1 MFVLEKI
8 TSSVY
13 GVDNPPIDW
22 ADISLLVPHEAIRR
36 EMTRM
41 CLSINKLNESRGEA
55 WQVVYFCE
63 WFTDQFAAMVHE
75 HHDNEEVIYFPWIAT
90 KVELPD
96 KKLSEGHKEL
106 IAQIRRFVIYAK
118 RLLRKKE
125 KAAPKSSR
133 SCRSWLMSWNRS
145 WMVRLACLSSFVSNN
160 LTFWICSF
168 IFLLTHIISLLYSSN
183 QNTSR
188 KKRRIFHL
196 FFERTFPRRK
206 KMLLFKRLELAEASP
221 VCASYFHTLQWP
233 CKNGQRPN
241 STTTSSHRYLHPCD
255 TYCLHIIFPTWRI
268 VSYPSAMRHF
278 WRRNPHW
285 TASSVASCLFVV
297 LVSFRS
303 LSGDTHT
310 WVVPKTCSIKYACAL
325 TKVILC
331 ASEKHK
337 PARFR
342 AIRRFTL

>member
-106 IAQIRRFVIYAK
+106 TAQIKAICDLCETAIAK
-118 RLLRKKE
+118 E
-125 KAAPKSSR
+125 GE
-133 SCRSWLMSWNRS
+133 SCSEELSQLQILINELEPLMNGTPS
-145 WMVRLACLSSFVSNN
+145 L
-160 LTFWICSF
+160 
-168 IFLLTHIISLLYSSN
+168 SLL
-183 QNTSR
+183 
-188 KKRRIFHL
+188 
-196 FFERTFPRRK
+196 
-206 KMLLFKRLELAEASP
+206 
-221 VCASYFHTLQWP
+221 
-233 CKNGQRPN
+233 
-241 STTTSSHRYLHPCD
+241 
-255 TYCLHIIFPTWRI
+255 
-268 VSYPSAMRHF
+268 
-278 WRRNPHW
+278 
-285 TASSVASCLFVV
+285 
-297 LVSFRS
+297 FR
-303 LSGDTHT
+303 
-310 WVVPKTCSIKYACAL
+310 
-325 TKVILC
+325 
-331 ASEKHK
+331 
-337 PARFR
+337 F
-342 AIRRFTL
+342 